1 MENGLHEFEWITNY
15 GFMTKVRKAQTRLY
29 VHRISRY
36 TKLVNDATI
45 LHFFLLSLSY
55 LLLQRKAEG
64 LLLEPRGKFFKGYD
78 PDVSPAIINSFSTA
92 ALRMG
97 HSLVRGDFRLPVFGV
112 PRRRQPELDVSDF
125 FNPSP
130 LYEPIRG
137 QNPYGLIIRGL
148 RLDSMRRVDQ

>member
-1 MENGLHEFEWITNY
+1 MA
-15 GFMTKVRKAQTRLY
+15 KVRTAQTRLY
-29 VHRISRY
+29 VHRTSIQSLLTMPQY
-36 TKLVNDATI
+36 YN
-45 LHFFLLSLSY
+45 FLLSLSY
-55 LLLQRKAEG
+55 LLLQRIAKG
-64 LLLEPRGKFFKGYD
+64 LLLEPRGKFFTGYK
-78 PDVSPAIINSFSTA
+78 PGVSPAIFNSFSTA

-112 PRRRQPELDVSDF
+112 RRRRQPELDVSDF